1 MFTKK
6 FTYLILLLLAA
17 NVIFAQSD
25 KIRIILK
32 QPPPNQMGI
41 GDMWNITL
49 TNTTKEDLKIY
60 LTGTA
65 TEEKDGLIVE
75 GKSKVFTVKPGKSN
89 YKYNDFSNA
98 EIKYN
103 NSKYKEIMLRQGN
116 APEGTYTICVTAY
129 EETGDIAGQE
139 NCIINPVKQMG
150 SITLISPEDGGEITP
165 EQPIIFSWTPLPGA
179 KDYTLKIVEIKGDQ
193 SPEVAMKTNKPVWE
207 KSGITTTTTQV
218 PYIAIDEPGLKIM
231 DKKKKFAWMV
241 KSGEVQSEEV
251 QSEVYGFKTL
261 TPPIEAYLN
270 GQQNYQTIS
279 QCPLIFS
286 YSHSY
291 SSGSDYRLRLID
303 ATINSVN
310 CNSMNGCDLYSLP
323 YDIEYT
329 STTNTGSFTLNNSG
343 PILIAG
349 HEYVLFCGVYNGT
362 CFGGSSNCVRFLFE
376 GCPNE
381 VDSCRVYA
389 GPDDT
394 VCTGEALQLIAVT
407 GSGSSGIPF
416 DQFYIDF
423 SPYVTYSTFIHDT
436 PPTVNGK
443 NYCIKVSGKWS
454 LWNNTS
460 NCGPEWQIDAGYIIR
475 NSSPDQKTYDYI
487 MGDGNKM
494 YNWWAK
500 DKPLYQTRPIP
511 DIYNPAHIYNYS
523 YTGDGNPIGFKF
535 YDCYIE
541 NVWGCHYSDNCGR
554 LDFEITECGQCECSY
569 QWSPAVNLSNPNIP
583 NPVFTSSTP
592 GVYTYTV
599 TANCGGIISS
609 DQVVI
614 TVIDCPDGCDCKTW
628 TSERKVRYSDDSKS
642 YEENIKCFSSLTS
655 TVKSGLPV
663 EFNSMYACG
672 PNPQV
677 CQTSYIWN
685 VINSSNVMILSG
697 SSVTMP
703 ISFNAPSPSGLYKF
717 IVYAYCGTKLCD
729 SCGFTFKTKDKIQEK
744 CDCEKL
750 HKEKAISIESEGNT
764 QNTPCGKTINI
775 DLNKTINV
783 TFPAYIC
790 NPSQICPPGYQWT
803 LKGGS
808 GIISVNESGTGQ
820 TMSYTFNTPGSYQL
834 CYKVYCGTKLCD
846 SCCIGINVKRPTG
859 QNDSCNDLIK
869 IDKII
874 CKSAGPP
881 PVYDV
886 QFTFHNN
893 SGATSYLT
901 WINSPSGTISCTPV
915 VLSPGSNILNC
926 VFTRTGPPTS
936 SCCFNFAI
944 MRSTGIDTCFYQ
956 ICSDLPPCIDSDSCK
971 CDKKHK
977 IGGTIVYVNK
987 KQNSVNESINCN
999 KEYRIYVGTTLTL
1012 LPTYDCI
1019 GNCEPEYAYRIGS
1032 GPMSSWQTSSFT
1044 TGSIYSL
1051 AQVMIYARCGQSICD
1066 SCKITVNVHIGWPPP
1081 FDPIFKGDGE
1091 PINDVLNTAREKIS
1105 GSEIGKLVE
1114 EWYGKLKETDYAVKL
1129 VQDEQKIEL
1138 AQELIKIGK
1147 RVAIDSGKLDKGD
1160 IAVIEKC
1167 LKTLEEIGTLAPK
1180 GLIERVMDILYSS
1193 VGKSWGHIIDKMNEK
1208 K

>member
-1 MFTKK
+1 MGQANK
-6 FTYLILLLLAA
+6 FYIIIFILCIAAVNLLAQ
-17 NVIFAQSD
+17 NKVNI
-25 KIRIILK
+25 KIK
-32 QPPPNQMGI
+32 QPPPNQMGV

-98 EIKYN
+98 EVKYN
-103 NSKYKEIMLRQGN
+103 NSKYKEIMLRTGN

-139 NCIINPVKQMG
+139 NCIINPVKIMG
-150 SITLISPEDGGEITP
+150 SITLITPEDGAELDP
-165 EQPIIFSWTPLPGA
+165 NQPIIFSWTPLPGA
-179 KDYTLKIVEIKGDQ
+179 KDYTLRIVEIKGDQ

-207 KSGITTTTTQV
+207 KSGITGTSIQV
-218 PYIAIDEPGLKIM
+218 PSAFPWVDYGGDVDYM
-231 DKKKKFAWMV
+231 TWQV
-241 KSGEVQSEEV
+241 SSGDV
-251 QSEVYGFKTL
+251 QSEVWRFVKT
-261 TPPIEAYLN
+261 TSTVQNDFRCTIEFIPIDKK
-270 GQQNYQTIS
+270 
-279 QCPLIFS
+279 QCCYEVRVTTNIPNVNLVRLKNVNPIFS
-286 YSHSY
+286 AATSY
-291 SSGSDYRLRLID
+291 SGWTNGSVTNKID
-303 ATINSVN
+303 WTPAGTVTGTFMVGTVCFNSAMLPATVIYQIIGASPSQICHGEKAVNDCGTINSN
-310 CNSMNGCDLYSLP
+310 
-323 YDIEYT
+323 
-329 STTNTGSFTLNNSG
+329 
-343 PILIAG
+343 
-349 HEYVLFCGVYNGT
+349 
-362 CFGGSSNCVRFLFE
+362 
-376 GCPNE
+376 
-381 VDSCRVYA
+381 DSCRVNA

-394 VCTGEALQLIAVT
+394 VCTGETLQLIAVT
-407 GSGSSGIPF
+407 NSGSSGVPF

-423 SPYVTYSTFIHDT
+423 SPYVTYSTFTHDT

-443 NYCIKVSGKWS
+443 NYCIKVIGKWS

-460 NCGPEWQIDAGYIIR
+460 NCDPEWQIDAGYIIR
-475 NSSPDQKTYDYI
+475 NSSPDQKTSDYI
-487 MGDGNKM
+487 MGDGNRM

-541 NVWGCHYSDNCGR
+541 NVLGCHYSDNCGR

-655 TVKSGLPV
+655 SVKSGLPV

-685 VINSSNVMILSG
+685 VINSSNVTILSG
-697 SSVTMP
+697 SSATMP

-834 CYKVYCGTKLCD
+834 CYKVYCGKKLCD
-846 SCCIGINVKRPTG
+846 SCCMGINVKRPTG

-944 MRSTGIDTCFYQ
+944 MKSTGIDTCFYQ

-1051 AQVMIYARCGQSICD
+1051 AQVMIYARCGQTICD

-1114 EWYGKLKETDYAVKL
+1114 EWYGKLKETDYAEKL
-1129 VQDEQKIEL
+1129 VNDEHKVEL
-1138 AQELIKIGK
+1138 ARELIKIGK
-1147 RVAIDSGKLDKGD
+1147 RVAINNGKLDKED
-1160 IAVIEKC
+1160 ITVIEKC
-1167 LKTLEEIGTLAPK
+1167 LKTLEEIGTQAPN
-1180 GLIERVMDILYSS
+1180 GLIERVMDILYST
-1193 VGKSWGHIIDKMNEK
+1193 VGKSWDDIIDKMSENK
-1208 K
+1208 